1 VIPDLSALWV
11 IVFLLLT
18 IYLLNTL
25 IFQPILTVIEART
38 KAVSDA
44 RDLAQ
49 SAADRAAAANTEYSQ
64 RLNVARSEVYRQM
77 DENRRRAMDQRAAL
91 LGETRATVEQELAAA
106 TARVNQQA
114 ADARATLDR
123 EAENMAGAIVTRV
136 LGRAS

>member
-18 IYLLNTL
+18 TYLLNTL
-25 IFQPILTVIEART
+25 IFQPILKVIEARS

-49 SAADRAAAANTEYSQ
+49 SAADRATAANTEYSQ
-64 RLNVARSEVYRQM
+64 QLNAARSEVYRQM
-77 DENRRRAMDQRAAL
+77 DEKRRAAMDQRAAL
-91 LGETRATVEQELAAA
+91 LGDTRTTVERELAEA
-106 TARVNQQA
+106 TTRVKQQA
-114 ADARATLDR
+114 TDARATLDR
-123 EAENMAGAIVTRV
+123 EAEQMAGAIVSRV

>member
-1 VIPDLSALWV
+1 MIPDLSALWV

-18 IYLLNTL
+18 VYLLNTL
-25 IFQPILTVIEART
+25 IFQPILKVIEART

-49 SAADRAAAANTEYSQ
+49 SAADRATAANTEYSQ
-64 RLNVARSEVYRQM
+64 RLNAARSEVYRQM